1 MRLCPL
7 REPIGHRTGSSA
19 GIVAGSA
26 GCHTR
31 SLHSDG
37 GASKRSYALGGA
49 SWWFKPQ
56 GPFIPMPR
64 TIPQSADGQV
74 ATAHNG
80 RRLSTASVIWG
91 LKISGGRR
99 ILVAIPE
106 FSVPLTPKRAP
117 GIESILGALLFKG
130 IDCRNANLTSVT
142 TASADTF
149 FNYAFYFLV
158 VEANIP
164 LPCPASRQL
173 IVSVTVGPLSSC
185 PGDSRCSSASTRKVG
200 PCAFN
205 SS

>member
-1 MRLCPL
+1 MTWESLTLSLVLLALGTRFVSPRSRWFEDRLRPCGAKPVSDALCPL

-80 RRLSTASVIWG
+80 RRLCFPQHSVISG
-91 LKISGGRR
+91 LENQTAGVDI
-99 ILVAIPE
+99 
-106 FSVPLTPKRAP
+106 RA
-117 GIESILGALLFKG
+117 
-130 IDCRNANLTSVT
+130 V
-142 TASADTF
+142 
-149 FNYAFYFLV
+149 
-158 VEANIP
+158 
-164 LPCPASRQL
+164 
-173 IVSVTVGPLSSC
+173 
-185 PGDSRCSSASTRKVG
+185 
-200 PCAFN
+200 
-205 SS
+205 